1 MAQKTSIFLLQH
13 LDFVI
18 YLKNLILSPVQEMEF
33 LGLQINSLNM
43 TFTLPEETVLK
54 IKSQSQEVLQNSCVA
69 PCKLISLRGSL
80 YSTAKAVVPAFVL
93 RDIWKNDR

>member
-18 YLKNLILSPVQEMEF
+18 YLKKLILSPVQEMEF

-43 TFTLPEETVLK
+43 TFTLPVETVLK
-54 IKSQSQEVLQNSCVA
+54 IKSQSQEVLQ
-69 PCKLISLRGSL
+69 
-80 YSTAKAVVPAFVL
+80 
-93 RDIWKNDR
+93 

>member
-18 YLKNLILSPVQEMEF
+18 YLKKLILSSVQEMEF

-43 TFTLPEETVLK
+43 TFTLPVETVLK
-54 IKSQSQEVLQNSCVA
+54 IKSQSQEVLQ
-69 PCKLISLRGSL
+69 
-80 YSTAKAVVPAFVL
+80 
-93 RDIWKNDR
+93 